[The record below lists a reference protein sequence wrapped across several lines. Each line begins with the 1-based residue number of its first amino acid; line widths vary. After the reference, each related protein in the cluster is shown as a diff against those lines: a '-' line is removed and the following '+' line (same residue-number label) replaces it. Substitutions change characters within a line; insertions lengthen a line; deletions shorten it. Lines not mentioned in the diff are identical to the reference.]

1 MLVAFAALLL
11 PQEIPAGQ
19 PHRVDRFVDLAI
31 EDAVRRALANNLPLS
46 SSALNV
52 EVANTG
58 VDVALAAFEPLAFA
72 NPRYTRN
79 ETPTANSLAGAANLI
94 VDTIHLDTGIRQV
107 LPTGGSYTLTFQ
119 VDNTKTNNEF
129 QILNPSTTTAFFAE
143 FNQPLLRGA
152 WTGYG
157 RIPQYKAE
165 TAAEQANSALR
176 QLRLTTV
183 QAVYNGY
190 WDLVFTIADRDV
202 KRRSLALAERFL
214 EINRNKVE
222 QGVMAE
228 VEIYQAQTDV
238 AARREEL
245 LTAENAVRAAEDSL
259 KQLLFPFDERDE
271 WNFRIRPTS
280 SPPAARS
287 IPIPS
292 WEESVAVAYER
303 RPDLAQLRQ
312 QVRQR
317 ELDLEARESELLPL
331 VSFVATGR
339 TQALGAQLQNTFSDL
354 YAIRFPGYSGALAI
368 EVPLG
373 NLAARSRQREAEL
386 LVTIARQ
393 DVRALEITIAREVR
407 DAIRQLIYGQ
417 EKVEAA
423 RRSREYAEKQY
434 QAEQLRFDQGLST
447 NFEVISLQR
456 DFIVALT
463 NEQLAILNYAKAG
476 VALERA
482 QGTLAARF

>member
-1 MLVAFAALLL
+1 MISVLVLALA
-11 PQEIPAGQ
+11 PQDAPQA
-19 PHRVDRFVDLAI
+19 PPRRVERYVDLNI
-31 EDAVRRALANNLPLS
+31 DEAVRKALANNLPLA
-46 SSALNV
+46 SSALAV
-52 EVANTG
+52 EVAEAG
-58 VDVALAAFEPLAFA
+58 VDVALGAFEPVAFA
-72 NPRYTRN
+72 NPRVARS
-79 ETPTANSLAGAANLI
+79 EAPTASSLAGAQNLVI
-94 VDTIHLDTGIRQV
+94 DTQHLDAGIRQV

-119 VDNTKTNNEF
+119 ADYTKTNNQF
-129 QILNPSTTTAFFAE
+129 TTLNPNTTTSFFAE

-165 TAAEQANSALR
+165 TTVDQTSANLR
-176 QLRLTTV
+176 QLRVTTI
-183 QAVYNGY
+183 QAVHNGY
-190 WDLVFTIADRDV
+190 WDLTFTIADRDV

-214 EINRNKVE
+214 EINQKKVDE
-222 QGVMAE
+222 GLMAE

-245 LTAENAVRAAEDSL
+245 LTAENLVRAAEDSL

-280 SPPAARS
+280 SPPAVKS
-287 IPIPS
+287 ILIPS
-292 WEESVAVAYER
+292 WEASVGIAYDQ
-303 RPDLAQLRQ
+303 RPDLHTLRL

-317 ELDLEARESELLPL
+317 ELDLEARRSELLPL
-331 VSFVATGR
+331 VSFIATGR
-339 TQALGAQLQNTFSDL
+339 SQALAAQLQNTFADL
-354 YAIRFPGYSGALAI
+354 YAIRFPGYTGALAI
-368 EVPLG
+368 EIPLG
-373 NLAARSRQREAEL
+373 NLTARSREREAEL
-386 LVTIARQ
+386 LVAVARQ

-407 DAIRQLIYGQ
+407 DAIRQLIYGE
-417 EKVEAA
+417 EKVAA
-423 RRSREYAEKQY
+423 SRRSREYAEKQY

-482 QGTLAARF
+482 QGTLAPR